1 MLILSAPNS
10 NPKSAFSH
18 FEIREHA
25 PVAAGLD
32 VSHFVLIGR
41 YNPETEKPGARTLY
55 RSAELEE
62 VKELLVEINGP
73 IPEESEE

>member
-18 FEIREHA
+18 FEIVENTRLLL
-25 PVAAGLD
+25 PSD
-32 VSHFVLIGR
+32 VSRFVLIGR
-41 YNPETEKPGARTLY
+41 YNSETEKSGARTLY
-55 RSAELEE
+55 QSAELEE
-62 VKELLVEINGP
+62 VKEVLVEINGP